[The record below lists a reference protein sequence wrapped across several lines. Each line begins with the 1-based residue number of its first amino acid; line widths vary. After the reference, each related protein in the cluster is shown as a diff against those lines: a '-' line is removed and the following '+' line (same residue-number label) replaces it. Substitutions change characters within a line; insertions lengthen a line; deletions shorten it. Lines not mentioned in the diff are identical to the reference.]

1 MKRNFV
7 LTLLILTALC
17 VVTTGCGRRKDDP
30 VANNNNNNTVQ
41 DTMQDPAQ
49 SGGNSSSG
57 SIMDDVEEGLDN
69 AGDAIT
75 GNNNHPDSSQNG
87 ATSGVPYDDLLS
99 DGSVT
104 DQDGNLNN
112 DTAAKNRSR

>member
-30 VANNNNNNTVQ
+30 VTNNNNTVQ

-75 GNNNHPDSSQNG
+75 GNNNHPSSSQNG

>member
-1 MKRNFV
+1 
-7 LTLLILTALC
+7 
-17 VVTTGCGRRKDDP
+17 
-30 VANNNNNNTVQ
+30 
-41 DTMQDPAQ
+41 
-49 SGGNSSSG
+49 
-57 SIMDDVEEGLDN
+57 MDDVEEGLDN